1 MGCLVGVFATVVA
14 AGFGWLAHFFGAPV
28 GLIAI
33 VVAATLG
40 LFALPVIK
48 YGHVEFR
55 GGGRI
60 DFMLYVL
67 VVGIVAAVAV
77 PRFVSPVACSR
88 VQRHLEWVRTAES
101 DFHSVN
107 GYYTDDVAALVAHVE
122 VERSFDFHPDVV
134 IKISSVAE
142 STFVASAVHPRCV
155 ADGDLRELSIDQTSV
170 PQR

>member
-88 VQRHLEWVRTAES
+88 SPSSGRAWWSSRSLRPRQQRRLRRR
-101 DFHSVN
+101 
-107 GYYTDDVAALVAHVE
+107 LP
-122 VERSFDFHPDVV
+122 RSRHRG
-134 IKISSVAE
+134 
-142 STFVASAVHPRCV
+142 PR
-155 ADGDLRELSIDQTSV
+155 
-170 PQR
+170 